1 MRHLAQHIGSFA
13 REDNMARVLSAA
25 FTVVCL
31 AMPSQTALAQSGPPD
46 AQNGLVLAERLCAT
60 CHAVAPEAAVGRPD
74 VPGFAVIAKAPN
86 TTPERLA
93 GAIILPH
100 PAMPGVPL
108 TRAELRDV
116 IAYIMSL
123 KPKT

>member
-1 MRHLAQHIGSFA
+1 MIRQSLVCFTAACLTTTSG
-13 REDNMARVLSAA
+13 AA
-25 FTVVCL
+25 F
-31 AMPSQTALAQSGPPD
+31 AQSGPPD
-46 AQNGLVLAERLCAT
+46 AQKGRALAEQLCAT
-60 CHAVAPEAAVGRPD
+60 CHAVSGEVGGRSRPD
-74 VPGFAVIAKAPN
+74 VPGFAAIARSPH

-108 TRAELRDV
+108 TRAEIRDV

-123 KPKT
+123 RPAN